1 MTTLRSAWPRER
13 PRRRPA
19 SRGREI
25 QARGPWTLALARLRA
40 DRLAMISVGVILL
53 MLVFALTAPLW
64 AAWTG
69 HTYHSTYPATGL
81 DESGLPAG
89 PSGEFWLGADSVGRD
104 VLVRA
109 AYGARVS
116 LLVGLA
122 STALATFF
130 GVLAGV
136 SAGFLGGRVDEV
148 LARGVDVVLS
158 FPYLLVA
165 IAIAVTFGASV
176 PLTILVIAFF
186 MFAAMARVVRGQVM
200 SIKEKEYIEAAR
212 SLGAGKVRIML
223 VDVLPNLV
231 APVTV
236 MASLLIPQAIT
247 FEATLSFLGA
257 GVDPSTPSWGGM
269 LNEAQEYYQTAW
281 WFLLVPA
288 GLLLATTFAFNI
300 LGDGI
305 RDAFDPRMEPPV
317 CGRRR
322 RLRRRR
328 GRGKAAKR

>member
-1 MTTLRSAWPRER
+1 MDTSPPT
-13 PRRRPA
+13 
-19 SRGREI
+19 REI
-25 QARGPWTLALARLRA
+25 QCRSPWSLALARLRA
-40 DRLAMISVGVILL
+40 DRLAMISIGVILL
-53 MLVFALTAPLW
+53 MMVFALTAPLW

-69 HTYHSTYPATGL
+69 HTHHSTHPRTGL

-89 PSGEFWLGADSVGRD
+89 PSGEFWLGADSIGRD

-109 AYGARVS
+109 AYGARIS

-122 STALATFF
+122 ATALATFF
-130 GVLAGV
+130 GVVTGV
-136 SAGFLGGRVDEV
+136 LSGFLGGWADTV
-148 LARGVDVVLS
+148 LARGMDVVLS

-165 IAIAVTFGASV
+165 IVIAVTFGASV
-176 PLTILVIAFF
+176 PLTIVVIAFF

-212 SLGAGKVRIML
+212 SLGAGTPRIML

-236 MASLLIPQAIT
+236 LASLLIPQAIT

-257 GVDPSTPSWGGM
+257 GVDPSTPSWGSM
-269 LNEAQEYYQTAW
+269 LNEAQEYYRTAW
-281 WFLLVPA
+281 WYLLVPA

-300 LGDGI
+300 LGDGV
-305 RDAFDPRMEPPV
+305 RDAFDPRAERLLNA
-317 CGRRR
+317 RRSQKPAKVA
-322 RLRRRR
+322 
-328 GRGKAAKR
+328 KAAKAAKG

>member
-1 MTTLRSAWPRER
+1 MSPGEAEAEPEAG
-13 PRRRPA
+13 A
-19 SRGREI
+19 SGREI
-25 QARGPWTLALARLRA
+25 RCRGPWTLALARLRA
-40 DRLAMISVGVILL
+40 DRLAMASAGVIVA
-53 MLVFALTAPLW
+53 MMVFALSAPLW

-69 HTYHSTYPATGL
+69 HTYHSAHPETGL
-81 DESGLPAG
+81 DGSGLPAG
-89 PSGEFWLGADSVGRD
+89 PSGEFWLGADSIGRD

-122 STALATFF
+122 ATALATVF

-136 SAGFLGGRVDEV
+136 LAGFLGGWIDDV
-148 LARGVDVVLS
+148 LARGVEVVLS

-165 IAIAVTFGASV
+165 IVAAVTFGASV
-176 PLTILVIAFF
+176 PLTVLVIAFF
-186 MFAAMARVVRGQVM
+186 AFAAMARVVRGQVL
-200 SIKEKEYIEAAR
+200 SIREKEYIEAAR
-212 SLGAGKVRIML
+212 SLGASRSRIMF
-223 VDVLPNLV
+223 VDVLPNLA

-236 MASLLIPQAIT
+236 LASLLIPQAIT

-269 LNEAQEYYQTAW
+269 LDEAQEYYRTAW

-305 RDAFDPRMEPPV
+305 RDAFDPRTGRPPR
-317 CGRRR
+317 GRRR
-322 RLRRRR
+322 AK
-328 GRGKAAKR
+328 GAKR